1 MTSPSN
7 SHDGGTTAAGA
18 TVNQALVS
26 GYLADNPNLSAGAL
40 SAARHLLRWATDR
53 QIPINDLDATAVDR
67 FARHRCRCG
76 RYSAA
81 QLRNPS
87 YITDARKFLR
97 YLEGIGRV
105 AIPDEVAPLGPHL
118 ADFSANLAAHGYSK
132 VTYSSRMS
140 QARHFAEW
148 ILQMRVPAD
157 SIDDDMVAQFAHHD
171 CQCGIKTKRGKRV
184 VSTGAKDR
192 RRGALAFVA
201 FLRVKGLIPFAK
213 IAEPMPDPRLAAF
226 DRWLRRERGATAG
239 TVRRYLQELGRWL
252 ERLGNEPQELNAA
265 VIRSIVLDQS
275 EDRSRSSLRMTV
287 TVLRAFLRFM
297 IGHRQ
302 CAPSLLFAVPS
313 GVRRKLSTVPRTIP
327 ASTTEE
333 IVASCGTGS
342 GVEVRDRAI
351 VLLLARM
358 ALRAGDIWQLRLSD
372 IDWRASR
379 LRLHGKSRRGVM
391 MPLPQDVGD
400 ALLAYIEGVRP
411 MVASDRVF
419 LRAQAPCAPFRS
431 SAEIA
436 ESSLE
441 YCPAAASSACQPAHM
456 CSGIRSLR
464 HGCVKARILIRS
476 ASRCDMHRATRRQSM
491 PRSISICWLPWHRH
505 GRSARHDAS
514 PCRPLHQ
521 PASRAR
527 KGVCQTREVVA
538 RVRHLCR

>member
-7 SHDGGTTAAGA
+7 SSPGGTTAAGA

-53 QIPINDLDATAVDR
+53 QITISDLDARAVDR

-87 YITDARKFLR
+87 YMTDARKFLR

-105 AIPDEVAPLGPHL
+105 AIPAEVAPLGPHL
-118 ADFSANLAAHGYSK
+118 ADFSANLVKQGYSK

-157 SIDDDMVAQFAHHD
+157 SIDDDMVARFAHHD

-184 VSTGAKDR
+184 IRTGAKDR

-201 FLRVKGLIPFAK
+201 FLRVKGLIPPTK
-213 IAEPMPDPRLAAF
+213 IIGPMPDPRLAAF
-226 DRWLRRERGATAG
+226 DRWLRQERGATAE

-252 ERLGNEPQELNAA
+252 ERLGNEPQELNAT
-265 VIRSIVLDQS
+265 VIRSIVLDQG
-275 EDRSRSSLRMTV
+275 EDRSRSSVRMTV

-297 IGHRQ
+297 IGQRQ

-327 ASTTEE
+327 ASTIEE
-333 IVASCGTGS
+333 IVASCGTGT

-351 VLLLARM
+351 ILLLARM
-358 ALRAGDIWQLRLSD
+358 APGFTGAGQHRRNFLVSRGMTVPRTDRGRKLGRRCCAQAVEAKTSFGQISPSQRSFRAEPGQGRNADRGEPEGPVRKTG
-372 IDWRASR
+372 RASQAR
-379 LRLHGKSRRGVM
+379 TPDRIQACLRT
-391 MPLPQDVGD
+391 PLPCGLT
-400 ALLAYIEGVRP
+400 ANANSTG
-411 MVASDRVF
+411 F
-419 LRAQAPCAPFRS
+419 
-431 SAEIA
+431 
-436 ESSLE
+436 
-441 YCPAAASSACQPAHM
+441 QPAIVGGPA
-456 CSGIRSLR
+456 CINTEPSG
-464 HGCVKARILIRS
+464 RI
-476 ASRCDMHRATRRQSM
+476 
-491 PRSISICWLPWHRH
+491 
-505 GRSARHDAS
+505 
-514 PCRPLHQ
+514 
-521 PASRAR
+521 
-527 KGVCQTREVVA
+527 
-538 RVRHLCR
+538 